1 MTPPDVVSGVD
12 FSGDSFVVMSALI
25 GTDYAI
31 KTSSGEK
38 LLSARRRFF
47 DERQEYEFRDDDTL
61 VLQYVRGEPTEGRT
75 RFELR
80 EADSGAVVATL
91 VREDPAAE
99 ERWEV
104 RPASTGD
111 VAARI
116 VTEEAGRSLLGTP
129 SGQQMNVTTAEGE
142 PIGEVSRRTLSV
154 HLTFDVTL
162 PDLDGV
168 AKAAAVLAVPLLYDE
183 MQPGSEFETMGEN

>member
-1 MTPPDVVSGVD
+1 MTPPDTVSGVD

-31 KTSSGEK
+31 KTASGEK

-47 DERQEYEFRDDDTL
+47 DKRQEYEFRAGDTL
-61 VLQYVRGEPTEGRT
+61 VLQYVRGDPTDGRT

-80 EADSGAVVATL
+80 EADSETLLATL
-91 VREDPAAE
+91 VQEDPTAE

-116 VTEEAGRSLLGTP
+116 VAEETGRSLLGSP
-129 SGQQMNVTTAEGE
+129 RGQQMDVTTAGGE
-142 PIGEVSRRTLSV
+142 AIGEISRRLLSV
-154 HLTFDVTL
+154 HLTFDV
-162 PDLDGV
+162 DLSALDRV
-168 AKAAAVLAVPLLYDE
+168 AKAATVLAVPLLYDE
-183 MQPGSEFETMGEN
+183 MQPGSEFETMGES